1 MDSPDLFGFDNESNS
16 AIPSVSVSD
25 SPNVNGGL
33 SGIDSV
39 VATADADGNIDTD
52 VNEIPELTP
61 NNVQAELEERVDALN
76 SANNDENDQDDVSD
90 QENDNL
96 FNQEDDKSEA
106 VSESY
111 DAEDDDNSRQHTKA
125 EAEAEIEIPSSKEE
139 EASEEKPKLVE
150 QEKEE
155 DMVRENHGLKQEDRV
170 EEIAVKQVT
179 PKEGR
184 IDEDIEMS
192 DNEVKDTHSE
202 NEADENAG
210 DDSNIPPKNHE
221 DEDTHVNKE
230 QQPSKVQY
238 SQNNNPRLAHVPTTT
253 NIQENEFSAE
263 KTDKNED
270 NEDDDEY
277 DDDEGSMSL
286 DKAMLRDDS
295 QDNDSKV
302 DLKEI
307 ESTENDSK
315 ILAIPQSHEIV
326 IPSYAKWLN
335 LTKIHSIER
344 QSLPEFFTN
353 RIPSK
358 TPQVYVKYRN
368 FMINA
373 YRLNPNE
380 YFSVTTARR
389 NVCGDAA
396 AIFRIHKFLMKWGL
410 INYQVDAKILPKNV
424 EPPFTGEYSTRHDA
438 PRGLFPFESYKPSV
452 QLPDMAKLKRMMD
465 TNDNTSALHKYL
477 NERKRKM
484 NGLSSTPT
492 STVDVVKEEKVDEED
507 DYNGDENE
515 IENQEHSST
524 VKRPKILENSNPE
537 DDWEKED
544 IQRLLKGIQEHGSDW
559 YKIAKGVRTKSPEQC
574 ILKFLQ
580 LPIEDKFL
588 HQNTNSDLGPLKYA
602 PHLPFSKSENPAMST
617 IAFLVGLVDP
627 EMVRKMT
634 SRALTTV
641 DDTEN
646 ANLNQND
653 AKEGSEIAVAS
664 LGVRSH
670 VFATSEE
677 RQMNAIAHELVK
689 VQLKKVEVKLNLLTK
704 IEKALELE
712 KKAIQRQQED
722 VLVQRL
728 ALAKHSNSVYQKL
741 EQSLDLFDDKD
752 KLLSHISEI
761 KDLLSNPPK
770 LSIGAAF
777 GVSAMNSSSSV
788 SGQIDTTRSENDVK
802 PVSIEAPQFY
812 RYWSA

>member
-1 MDSPDLFGFDNESNS
+1 MDSPSLFGSDNESNS
-16 AIPSVSVSD
+16 AIPSVSAGASVSE
-25 SPNVNGGL
+25 SPNVNGGV
-33 SGIDSV
+33 SGTDSA
-39 VATADADGNIDTD
+39 VATADTNGDNDID
-52 VNEIPELTP
+52 VNEIPEQTA
-61 NNVQAELEERVDALN
+61 NNAQSVLEQPIEALN
-76 SANNDENDQDDVSD
+76 SADNDENEEEDVGD
-90 QENDNL
+90 QENNNL
-96 FNQEDDKSEA
+96 FGEDDKSEA

-111 DAEDDDNSRQHTKA
+111 DAEDDDNSTQFTKDDA
-125 EAEAEIEIPSSKEE
+125 EVEIPSSKED
-139 EASEEKPKLVE
+139 EASEEKPILVE
-150 QEKEE
+150 EGKEE
-155 DMVRENHGLKQEDRV
+155 DAVDGNQSLKQEDHV
-170 EEIAVKQVT
+170 EETSVKSDT
-179 PKEGR
+179 PKEER

-192 DNEVKDTHSE
+192 DDAVNDTHSKK
-202 NEADENAG
+202 EADAKAE
-210 DDSNIPPKNHE
+210 DDSSIPRN
-221 DEDTHVNKE
+221 DQDVHVSKE
-230 QQPSKVQY
+230 EQSSQVQY
-238 SQNNNPRLAHVPTTT
+238 SQNNNPRLAHVPTNT
-253 NIQENEFSAE
+253 QGNETPSE
-263 KTDKNED
+263 KNDQNE
-270 NEDDDEY
+270 EDDDDDED
-277 DDDEGSMSL
+277 DDDEASMSL
-286 DKAMLRDDS
+286 DKAMLREDS
-295 QDNDSKV
+295 QDNDSKL
-302 DLKEI
+302 DLKQV
-307 ESTENDSK
+307 ESTENDPK

-335 LTKIHSIER
+335 LMKIHSIER

-389 NVCGDAA
+389 NICGDAA

-484 NGLSSTPT
+484 NGIPGTPT
-492 STVDVVKEEKVDEED
+492 STIDVVKQEKLDEED
-507 DYNGDENE
+507 DEKAVEKE
-515 IENQEHSST
+515 IESEEHAST
-524 VKRPKILENSNPE
+524 VKRPKILENSNSN

-602 PHLPFSKSENPAMST
+602 PHLPFSKSENPVMST

-627 EMVRKMT
+627 EMVKKMT
-634 SRALTTV
+634 NRALKTV
-641 DDTEN
+641 EDTEN
-646 ANLNQND
+646 ENLNQND

-677 RQMNAIAHELVK
+677 RQMNAIAHELVE
-689 VQLKKVEVKLNLLTK
+689 VQLKKVEIKLNLLTK

-741 EQSLDLFDDKD
+741 QQSLELFDDKD
-752 KLLSHISEI
+752 KLISHISEI

-777 GVSAMNSSSSV
+777 GASAMNSSSPASN
-788 SGQIDTTRSENDVK
+788 QKDTTRSENDVK